1 MPGREY
7 LEGIRTEL
15 RLGRRQRKMGQN
27 VLSAFGYI
35 RRRATAI
42 QKINAAL
49 DDLGLVAHPPINVV
63 PVIGDMVFF

>member
-27 VLSAFGYI
+27 VLSNYLK
-35 RRRATAI
+35 TL
-42 QKINAAL
+42 N
-49 DDLGLVAHPPINVV
+49 
-63 PVIGDMVFF
+63 